1 MSRHLPIVS
10 ALAVMMLVAT
20 ACGGGA
26 ATPTSAPKT
35 DAKPTTA
42 APAASPASSP
52 AAKPAGSPA
61 AAASPA
67 AGAGTAAANPAA
79 RPAQDPGPCTAA
91 NATKPRPSG
100 RARLVIGTGGTG
112 GVYFPYGGGLARI
125 LTAKLPNTEVTA
137 EVTGGS
143 VDNMK
148 LINAGE
154 ADLGMS
160 TADSAY
166 DAFNGTDVYKD
177 TGKIPACAIAV
188 PYQSFIHVI
197 SLADSNINTVADMKG
212 KRISVGS
219 AGSSTEGA
227 ADRILE
233 VAGLDPRRDVVRDN
247 LGVAESVAAMKDR
260 KIEAMFWIGGL
271 PTAAVTDLVA
281 TPNLRVKFIP
291 GTPYIEPLRAKF
303 GPLYTPFALPRST
316 YAGLDADVPGIGI
329 ANIIFVNANM
339 NQDLVS
345 DILKAIFDNLPEVSQ
360 IHPEARSLTLQGA
373 ATATSIPFH
382 PGAIRF
388 YQERGVW

>member
-1 MSRHLPIVS
+1 MNRRLPTLS
-10 ALAVMMLVAT
+10 AFVLMAFLIS

-26 ATPTSAPKT
+26 ATPTSATKA
-35 DAKPTTA
+35 DAKPTQA
-42 APAASPASSP
+42 AAPASSP
-52 AAKPAGSPA
+52 SAAAAASPG

-67 AGAGTAAANPAA
+67 ASAGGSAAGKPVA
-79 RPAQDPGPCTAA
+79 RAVQDPGPCTAA
-91 NATKPRPSG
+91 NATKPLPSG
-100 RARLVIGTGGTG
+100 KARLVIGTGGTG

-125 LTAKLPNTEVTA
+125 VTARLPNAEMTA

-177 TGKIPACAIAV
+177 TGKISACAIAV
-188 PYQSFIHVI
+188 PYDSFIHI
-197 SLADSNINTVADMKG
+197 IALGDSNINTVADMKG

-247 LGVAESVAAMKDR
+247 LGVAESVGALKDR

-271 PTAAVTDLVA
+271 PTAAVTDLVQ
-281 TPNLRVKFIP
+281 TPNMRVKFIP
-291 GTPYIEPLRAKF
+291 GQPYIEPLRAKF
-303 GPLYTPFALPRST
+303 GPLYTPFALPRTT

-329 ANIIFVNANM
+329 GNMIFVNANM
-339 NQDLVS
+339 NEGLVY
-345 DILKAIFDNLPEVSQ
+345 DILKTIFDNLSEVQQ
-360 IHPEARSLTLQGA
+360 IHPEARSLTLAGA
-373 ATATSIPFH
+373 ASSTSIPFH
-382 PGAIRF
+382 PGAVRF